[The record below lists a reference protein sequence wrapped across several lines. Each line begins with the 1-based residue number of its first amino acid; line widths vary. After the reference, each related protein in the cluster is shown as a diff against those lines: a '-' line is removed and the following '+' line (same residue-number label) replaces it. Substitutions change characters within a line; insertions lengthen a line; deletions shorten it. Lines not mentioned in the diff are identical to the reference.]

1 MNPSFSSTFSGIPG
15 PFQRQEN
22 VLVGGFF
29 VISGY
34 VSAYTSTKLGARG
47 VEEKKVANPELF
59 FWQRVTWRTVGS
71 IWDLKNLGRTGH
83 LQFPIS
89 PFISSFYRLVLLDL
103 HLWIFITM
111 VCMVSSLGNPHDFP
125 LGCMVLTDL
134 FKIYS

>member
-1 MNPSFSSTFSGIPG
+1 MFYPGRSIFCWVNPSFSSTFSGIPG

-59 FWQRVTWRTVGS
+59 FWQRVTWRMVGS
-71 IWDLKNLGRTGH
+71 IWDLKNPGANWASSIPHFTIH
-83 LQFPIS
+83 L
-89 PFISSFYRLVLLDL
+89 FIL
-103 HLWIFITM
+103 
-111 VCMVSSLGNPHDFP
+111 
-125 LGCMVLTDL
+125 
-134 FKIYS
+134 